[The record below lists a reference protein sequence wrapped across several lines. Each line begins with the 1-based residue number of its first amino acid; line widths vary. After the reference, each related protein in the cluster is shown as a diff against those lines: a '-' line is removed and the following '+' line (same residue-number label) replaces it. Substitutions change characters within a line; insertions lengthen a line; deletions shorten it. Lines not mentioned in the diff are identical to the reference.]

1 MNEINMFEVC
11 KIWPV
16 ITSKSSETETKVFQ
30 SAHVYVVCKKTM
42 KAECSPRSSCSK
54 NSDVGGVHGIR
65 LSANLGGILA
75 NRPVTHKGKLVLDSH
90 RVMWEYGTAHF
101 KI

>member
-1 MNEINMFEVC
+1 MQMTYSLSTFMYKAHLCPESVHEI
-11 KIWPV
+11 
-16 ITSKSSETETKVFQ
+16 
-30 SAHVYVVCKKTM
+30 
-42 KAECSPRSSCSK
+42 
-54 NSDVGGVHGIR
+54 
-65 LSANLGGILA
+65 GILA